1 MAIADQRLDGLS
13 RLVGNTPLLGI
24 GLTFRGKRRV
34 IYAKCEQFNPNSEV
48 SVGAM
53 CIL

>member
-1 MAIADQRLDGLS
+1 MRREGEALS
-13 RLVGNTPLLGI
+13 AERNAG
-24 GLTFRGKRRV
+24 F
-34 IYAKCEQFNPNSEV
+34 FNPNSEV